1 MVRKGGIIINK
12 VSTQVTYN
20 EWNEL
25 LCEFFFNEQNKNKII
40 YLYTN
45 ENLIE
50 QLGQI
55 AGLAKQEAMNSFC
68 QSVRSYGRG
77 EPDRLFERAY
87 IWGRKWY
94 NQGMIGF
101 PPFIAVLCLTVL
113 AATKM
118 KTNRDKK
125 IGGGNYYFRLRNLL
139 DLEGEGIPPF
149 FKKTKELWGFLVEW
163 QKLGHGEFGYT
174 NVFSFGSKYTG
185 YARSQCLI
193 REKEREELYEF
204 FHWAGYRP
212 NLKIDSK
219 TISEQLE
226 LFLTPK
232 ISRLSRMFFQDKKG
246 IREAIVNTTLFEY
259 ENWDGTNNNLIRN
272 QETFTNSVKHI
283 KKYNLFL
290 RIDKDTKKNFFNPDV
305 KVSFFAIAEEE
316 FFFQDE
322 LEKNKLKNFHYKNGT
337 FYKEISIKEIDTISY
352 DQKYIVLD
360 EQLELVFKGKTLFV
374 LRKGIDIG
382 VNAWI
387 NRNELIENQEHLI
400 VFRKEKET
408 DVRFWIDKN
417 ELPHKNELFA
427 NLPEEWRCVIVRIN
441 RQETLC
447 NEKIG
452 YNLSRGQ
459 DKLTFLD
466 GLKVGN
472 MEWLIDA
479 PPIISILTKPKT
491 TVYINGNA
499 LFSLIDGDGLIDFKE
514 LNIKNSQIYKISF
527 NNIEK
532 SILLRNN
539 HENLIEFESFEPKKF
554 SDGELTIA
562 GTYIYNSI
570 ESYPRPF
577 KQMGYKAY
585 LNNGNKTSTQTIPRF
600 INAMPFN
607 LDRSYLDIGVN
618 FVDFEDNQ
626 TDKIRP
632 IDIFFEYLTI
642 KKQGNWDAF
651 LKGIKWCFGFEN
663 LGLKAYIV
671 RQKLSQ
677 LGFVEFLRDGD
688 TIKYFWK
695 VIPTSVSVLP
705 SKDPI
710 VYLTGGRTRQSIK
723 QLRKLS
729 NSKIK
734 FIFSIP
740 NIEYEPSSIYLLG
753 ENIETLTKFL
763 NSTNIK
769 FNWGVDYFAYDLL
782 RCLPVLSD
790 YIKDAPIYSEPTNRN
805 NYWTVKGWDLFSHRW
820 RDKLKSQLR
829 TYSNRFGHHL
839 CLYEISN
846 NEFIKLDREIA
857 KLYLAYQKRLP
868 IFEYKNYL
876 LKIKTEY
883 QLPELYERVLT
894 SCVGQCSVE
903 LGNYR
908 VYYNVPHEIAVP
920 LAHKL
925 GFDLRFI

>member
-1 MVRKGGIIINK
+1 MAINK
-12 VSTQVTYN
+12 QSTKITYN
-20 EWNEL
+20 QWNNI
-25 LCEFFFNEQNKNKII
+25 LCKHFFGSHNTNKII

-50 QLGQI
+50 QLGQKI
-55 AGLAKQEAMNSFC
+55 GLSKQDAMNSFC
-68 QSVRSYGRG
+68 QSVRLYGRS
-77 EPDRLFERAY
+77 EPDRLFERAF

-94 NQGMIGF
+94 NQGMVGY
-101 PPFIAVLCLTVL
+101 PPFIGVLCLTVL

-118 KTNRDKK
+118 ESNRSKG

-139 DLEGEGIPPF
+139 DVKGEGIPPF
-149 FKKTKELWGFLVEW
+149 FKKTKELWGFLVSW
-163 QKLGHGEFGYT
+163 QKVKKGKYGYT

-185 YARSQCLI
+185 YPRSQCLI

-212 NLKIDSK
+212 NLKIDNK
-219 TISEQLE
+219 TITEQLE

-246 IREAIVNTTLFEY
+246 IREAIVNITLFEY
-259 ENWDGTNNNLIRN
+259 ENWDGTNNNLIQNREN
-272 QETFTNSVKHI
+272 FINSEENHI

-290 RIDKDTKKNFFNPDV
+290 RIDKDTKNNFFNPEMT
-305 KVSFFAIAEEE
+305 VSFFAIADEDV
-316 FFFQDE
+316 FFQYE
-322 LEKNKLKNFHYKNGT
+322 LEKNQLNNFHYKNGT
-337 FYKEISIKEIDTISY
+337 FYKEISIKEIDTISN
-352 DQKYIVLD
+352 DQKYMLLD
-360 EQLELVFKGKTLFV
+360 EQLELVFKGKTLFI

-382 VNAWI
+382 VNAWL

-400 VFRKEKET
+400 LFKKENET
-408 DVRFWIDKN
+408 DVRFWINKN
-417 ELPHKNELFA
+417 ELPHKNESFT
-427 NLPEEWRCVIVRIN
+427 NLPEEWKCVIVRIN
-441 RQETLC
+441 RQETIC
-447 NEKIG
+447 NEKIR
-452 YNLSRGQ
+452 YNLSQGQ
-459 DKLTFLD
+459 DKLIFID

-479 PPIISILTKPKT
+479 PPIISIVTKPKT
-491 TVYINGNA
+491 TVCINDNA
-499 LFSLIDGDGLIDFKE
+499 MFSLIDGEGLIDFKE
-514 LNIKNSQIYKISF
+514 LYIKDSQIYKISF
-527 NNIEK
+527 NDIQK

-539 HENLIEFESFEPKKF
+539 HENLIDFESFEPKKF
-554 SDGELTIA
+554 HAGELTIA

-577 KQMGYKAY
+577 KQMGYKAF
-585 LNNGNKTSTQTIPRF
+585 LNNGHKSSTKTIPKF

-607 LDRSYLDIGVN
+607 FDRSYLDIGVK
-618 FVDFEDNQ
+618 FEDNQ

-663 LGLKAYIV
+663 LGLIAYIV

-688 TIKYFWK
+688 TNKYFWK

-705 SKDPI
+705 SNDPI

-729 NSKIK
+729 NNKIK

-740 NIEYEPSSIYLLG
+740 KTEYEPSSIFLLG
-753 ENIETLTKFL
+753 ENIDTLTEFF

-769 FNWGVDYFAYDLL
+769 FNWGIDYFAYDLL
-782 RCLPVLSD
+782 RCLPILSD
-790 YIKDAPIYSEPTNRN
+790 YIKDAPIYTEPSNRN
-805 NYWTVKGWDLFSHRW
+805 NYWSVRGWDLFSHRW
-820 RDKLKSQLR
+820 RDNINSQLR
-829 TYSNRFGHHL
+829 TYSNRFGHYL
-839 CLYEISN
+839 CLYEVSFN
-846 NEFIKLDREIA
+846 KFVKLDREIA
-857 KLYLAYQKRLP
+857 KLYLAYQRRLP
-868 IFEYKNYL
+868 IFEYKNYV
-876 LKIKTEY
+876 LKIKKEY

-894 SCVGQCSVE
+894 SCVGQCPEE

-920 LAHKL
+920 LVHKL
-925 GFDLRFI
+925 GFELRFI